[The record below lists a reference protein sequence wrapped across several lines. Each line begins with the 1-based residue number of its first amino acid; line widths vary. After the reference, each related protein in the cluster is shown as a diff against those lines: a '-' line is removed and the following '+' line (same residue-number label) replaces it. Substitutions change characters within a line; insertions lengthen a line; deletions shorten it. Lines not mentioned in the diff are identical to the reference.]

1 MRKGKNLMQKLKKCI
16 FLSASN
22 VSNAYKLFNPPT
34 KMCVANKDA
43 FLRRKHVRWYN
54 QKPKQVIYEN

>member
-1 MRKGKNLMQKLKKCI
+1 MQKLKKCI